1 MIDWKEINRILK
13 VASVFIL
20 TDDERRQFALV
31 EQDAYESNIPQIRKI
46 LEEHGVN
53 LERRGFWTE
62 CQIEDKGLSF
72 RYSYP
77 GFYGP
82 GGFSSQFHV
91 AGPLVLGTIDPK
103 GDPIASFYPNNLDEN
118 TFLGDNF
125 DEFAFK
131 EFIANNLMNYLA
143 PENQILSKEQYRWV
157 HDLLNLKAN
166 E

>member
-1 MIDWKEINRILK
+1 MIDWQDVNRILE

-20 TDDERRQFALV
+20 TDEERKRFALV
-31 EQDAYESNIPQIRKI
+31 EQDAYDSNIPRIQEI
-46 LEEHGVN
+46 LKEHEGN
-53 LERRGFWTE
+53 LQARGFWTE
-62 CQIEDKGLSF
+62 LQIENKGFRF

-91 AGPLVLGTIDPK
+91 AGPLVLGIIDPK
-103 GDPIASFYPNNLDEN
+103 RDPFASFYPNNLDEN

-125 DEFAFK
+125 DELAFK
-131 EFIANNLMNYLA
+131 ELIANNLMNYLA
-143 PENQILSKEQYRWV
+143 PENQILSKEQYHWV
-157 HDLLNLKAN
+157 HDLLALKTN

>member
-1 MIDWKEINRILK
+1 MIDWQDVDRILE

-20 TDDERRQFALV
+20 TDEERKRFALV
-31 EQDAYESNIPQIRKI
+31 EQDAYESNIPRIQEI
-46 LEEHGVN
+46 LKEHEAN
-53 LERRGFWTE
+53 LQQRGFWTE
-62 CQIEDKGLSF
+62 CQIEKKGLRF

-91 AGPLVLGTIDPK
+91 AGPLVLGIIDPK
-103 GDPIASFYPNNLDEN
+103 GDAFASYYPNNLEEN
-118 TFLGDNF
+118 TFIGDNF
-125 DEFAFK
+125 DELAFK

-143 PENQILSKEQYRWV
+143 PENQILSKEQYNWI
-157 HDLLNLKAN
+157 HDLLDHKNS

>member
-1 MIDWKEINRILK
+1 MIDWTDVDRILK

-20 TDDERRQFALV
+20 TDEERESFALV
-31 EQDAYESNIPQIRKI
+31 EQSAYDSNIPRIQEI
-46 LEEHGVN
+46 LKEHEGN
-53 LERRGFWTE
+53 LKTRGFWTE
-62 CQIEDKGLSF
+62 LQIENKGLRF

-91 AGPLVLGTIDPK
+91 SGPLVLGKINPK

-125 DEFAFK
+125 DELAFN
-131 EFIANNLMNYLA
+131 EFIADDLMNYLA
-143 PENQILSKEQYRWV
+143 PKNQILSKEQYRWIQ
-157 HDLLNLKAN
+157 DLLNLKTN